1 VFRFPLDET
10 RAELA
15 QHRRIKAGVGQLQGQ
30 RIFPV
35 DPPAHGIRGLAVGQV
50 FGELED
56 QHQCQPCWCF
66 GRLPGRRKEGS
77 KLGIRIEGAQRIADL
92 EAQRTL
98 RKGSVGHTSRFC
110 GDGHQRGRL

>member
-1 VFRFPLDET
+1 MDET
-10 RAELA
+10 RAEFTEY
-15 QHRRIKAGVGQLQGQ
+15 RRIKPRIREFQAQ

-35 DPPAHGIRGLAVGQV
+35 DPPTDSIRGLAVGQV

-56 QHQCQPCWCF
+56 QHQRQPCWCF
-66 GRLPGRRKEGS
+66 SRLPRRRKEGG

-98 RKGSVGHTSRFC
+98 RKSRVGHTSRFC
-110 GDGHQRGRL
+110 GDGHHRGRL